1 VGSGMTWLTV
11 GDGETLKFSIDFEA
25 FAEIGGGK
33 TTDISARLGG
43 IDFVSEANVSA
54 GSGFRVAPS
63 FTYGPNPDSAYYLT
77 LSLEKAG
84 ATQTTGFELGYRRRF

>member
-1 VGSGMTWLTV
+1 MKCLSALALVLSLGLAVGVS
-11 GDGETLKFSIDFEA
+11 DAEA
-25 FAEIGGGK
+25 KRIGGGK
-33 TTDISARLGG
+33 STDITARIGN
-43 IDFVSEANVSA
+43 IDFTSEANVSA
-54 GSGFRVAPS
+54 GSGFRIAPS